1 MCYKSCIYTSTAN
14 VSCFQFGTESTVCYQ
29 LRVDKSI
36 INRSPIKWGSFL
48 MGANTS
54 WSYNWGAPATLPL
67 NVTPNSH
74 KSQAQETSGTLGT
87 YIKSYMK
94 LSTLNSVNC
103 NLYPFVDQQVVR
115 VIQDKIPPRPQVRMF
130 HYECVTCF
138 PDKDFPLPSSV

>member
-1 MCYKSCIYTSTAN
+1 MYHKSFIYLN
-14 VSCFQFGTESTVCYQ
+14 HWCVMFPIWYWEHTVCYQ

-36 INRSPIKWGSFL
+36 TNRSPIKWGSFL

-67 NVTPNSH
+67 SVTPNSQE
-74 KSQAQETSGTLGT
+74 SQAQETSGTLGT
-87 YIKSYMK
+87 YIKFYMK

-103 NLYPFVDQQVVR
+103 TLYSFVDQQVVR
-115 VIQDKIPPRPQVRMF
+115 VIQDKVLPQPQVRMF

-138 PDKDFPLPSSV
+138 PAKDFPLPSSV